1 MFKNHWYL
9 WTEQRFTHLAIR
21 STVDATQFLSTDG
34 TVRFAVSPAIHCLL
48 VRATL
53 EVTISWPWL
62 LLVTPFALP
71 VAITW
76 PEWANQIWEALKCQ
90 FHSLCHFQIVQGNNL
105 LSYEGLCWQRFST
118 ESLFIPSNWVTIWLR
133 NSKGT
138 CYLQREPYLSID
150 DNLRLCVLH
159 KTPNSHVQQQIQHNR
174 LTTGLSG
181 LGSFPPPI
189 QNWEYMSSSAQSLS
203 SKLLLQF

>member
-21 STVDATQFLSTDG
+21 STVDATQFLSTAS

-53 EVTISWPWL
+53 EVTVSWPWL

-71 VAITW
+71 VAIAW

-90 FHSLCHFQIVQGNNL
+90 FHSLCHFQIVQENNL
-105 LSYEGLCWQRFST
+105 LSYEGLCWQRFFAGVCAVL
-118 ESLFIPSNWVTIWLR
+118 SLFSYDPTVNCVTIWLI
-133 NSKGT
+133 NSTFIKRHLESSEWALSPHRWQFMALCPPQDTEFT
-138 CYLQREPYLSID
+138 CAAAD
-150 DNLRLCVLH
+150 
-159 KTPNSHVQQQIQHNR
+159 
-174 LTTGLSG
+174 
-181 LGSFPPPI
+181 
-189 QNWEYMSSSAQSLS
+189 SA
-203 SKLLLQF
+203 

>member
-21 STVDATQFLSTDG
+21 STVDATQFLSTDS

-90 FHSLCHFQIVQGNNL
+90 FHSLCRGGDKVQSQNHGPWPPKPDTYDRYKVFCLKDHILSAKKKSFHGHITFWIFRLFWPIGGHWEKRNQLIERML
-105 LSYEGLCWQRFST
+105 LGFS
-118 ESLFIPSNWVTIWLR
+118 
-133 NSKGT
+133 
-138 CYLQREPYLSID
+138 SID
-150 DNLRLCVLH
+150 LALLPH
-159 KTPNSHVQQQIQHNR
+159 WQHP
-174 LTTGLSG
+174 G
-181 LGSFPPPI
+181 
-189 QNWEYMSSSAQSLS
+189 
-203 SKLLLQF
+203 